1 MMVPATSKISG
12 RSVCSRALERR
23 APFGRGPERTTQE
36 NAVRRGPTEIARE
49 SRGSREPRSA
59 ARRSHRAH
67 CRSCKRCQAPE
78 HRTRSTRR
86 SPQAPVEG
94 GSASVERRPVAIS
107 SASSSS
113 INATVDPRV
122 CTARVATAPPIAR
135 TSNAPCLTSEG
146 KYDPS
151 MRHCVIHQR
160 SQKPGLREQQAR
172 RDAQAGGVCAV
183 IGSTTNPRRS
193 AARPTIII
201 IIVPF
206 HP

>member
-12 RSVCSRALERR
+12 RSVCIRALERR

-36 NAVRRGPTEIARE
+36 APARRGSTEIARE
-49 SRGSREPRSA
+49 SRVSREPRSA

-122 CTARVATAPPIAR
+122 CTACRHSTAKSRERATRPV
-135 TSNAPCLTSEG
+135 LTSEMG
-146 KYDPS
+146 KYDGS
-151 MRHCVIHQR
+151 GSFLRHCMSPSRGSKTR
-160 SQKPGLREQQAR
+160 SP
-172 RDAQAGGVCAV
+172 
-183 IGSTTNPRRS
+183 
-193 AARPTIII
+193 
-201 IIVPF
+201 
-206 HP
+206 